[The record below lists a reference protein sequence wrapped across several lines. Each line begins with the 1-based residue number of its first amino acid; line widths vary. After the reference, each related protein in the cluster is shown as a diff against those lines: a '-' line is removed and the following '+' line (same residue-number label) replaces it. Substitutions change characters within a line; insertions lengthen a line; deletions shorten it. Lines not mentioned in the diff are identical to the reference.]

1 MYMTDVLNSNGLKIS
16 MRLVFL
22 AYMTEVS
29 TGGPKLHKNML
40 LRMLNENILF
50 SNFVYKHCCR
60 DKMVT

>member
-1 MYMTDVLNSNGLKIS
+1 